1 MRVIDRKADYSDY
14 QNVISS
20 KADRLEIQEKYTE
33 QTDFDNLFKR
43 VNEMKLQNEDKL
55 NQLVFSQYEQE
66 MEAKLVDMQK
76 LIGKKSNI
84 KDVCALLDT
93 KSNTD
98 EVNKALDEI
107 HNEMDK
113 ILVTKN
119 ELNGAL
125 LDQAAINEALC
136 AENCSARWL
145 WKSGDL
151 VNGFA
156 VPWEIQTINTCPEN
170 FLWADEKS

>member
-1 MRVIDRKADYSDY
+1 M
-14 QNVISS
+14 
-20 KADRLEIQEKYTE
+20 
-33 QTDFDNLFKR
+33 
-43 VNEMKLQNEDKL
+43 
-55 NQLVFSQYEQE
+55 
-66 MEAKLVDMQK
+66 
-76 LIGKKSNI
+76 IGKKSNI

-107 HNEMDK
+107 HHEMDK
-113 ILVTKN
+113 VLVSKN
-119 ELNGAL
+119 ELQGAL
-125 LDQAAINEALC
+125 QDQSAINEALC
-136 AENCSARWL
+136 AENCYARWL

-170 FLWADEKS
+170 FLWADEKSQIITIAPGLYEINFGFFSSK